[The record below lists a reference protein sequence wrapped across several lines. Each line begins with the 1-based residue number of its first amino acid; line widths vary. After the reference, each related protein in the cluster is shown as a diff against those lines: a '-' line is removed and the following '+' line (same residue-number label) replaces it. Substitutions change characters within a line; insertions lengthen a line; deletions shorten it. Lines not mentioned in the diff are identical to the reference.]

1 MFGWAL
7 VWLAGTTAITGYSMT
22 RHAPALERAMLD
34 EVQDAVAPIGD
45 APIIVSVRDH
55 EATLSGT
62 VADAS
67 ERDALLAAAGG
78 ALGIRKVVDRLAL
91 RDAVD
96 APTEVAALEAERTV
110 EPDAGPAPEPTV
122 DATAEMDAEPA
133 PEPTADATAETDAEP
148 APEPTADATA
158 EPDAGPA
165 PEPTADATA
174 EPGAGPAPEPTAEA
188 TAEMDAEPAPEPTA
202 DATAESDAE
211 PAPEPTA
218 DATAESDAEP
228 APEPT
233 VDATAEPDAE
243 PAPEPT
249 ADATAEP
256 DAEPAPEPTA
266 DATAESDAEPAPEPT
281 VYATAETD
289 AETDAEPAP
298 EPTADATAETDAEPT
313 AEAMAEPTMEP
324 DPEPVPEATAE
335 PAAEATA
342 EPNPEPA
349 AEPSAE
355 AAAEPDP
362 EPAAEAAAEPDVVG
376 VAVEGDGDVASD
388 VVELPD
394 ENDVPKAME
403 SGSLALSDDTRLA
416 ELPPEFLPGDD
427 ETVDV
432 DDSLALPSLRLDVV
446 DGVLN
451 IDGVLSDRD
460 NPATLLDRAMEGLDL
475 DYASE
480 ALELDAGVARADWL
494 DPLLAVLPAFRNI
507 DEPGIEIGERRITL
521 RGTAP
526 DAATRERLVEAVVE
540 RLGDFSLVE
549 RLTIAEARPT
559 LSEGATDTAEATASQ
574 ANSSAAA
581 LRAEYDALPNGRIL
595 FRSGSARLTPIGRA
609 RVDRIARVLAKHPDV
624 PLAIE
629 GHTDGRG
636 LRANNLRLSQR
647 RANAVRDRLMQHG
660 IPRERLT
667 TYGYGEAVPIA
678 DDATAEGRAAN
689 RRIEFI
695 Y

>member
-188 TAEMDAEPAPEPTA
+188 TAEM
-202 DATAESDAE
+202 
-211 PAPEPTA
+211 
-218 DATAESDAEP
+218 
-228 APEPT
+228 
-233 VDATAEPDAE
+233 
-243 PAPEPT
+243 
-249 ADATAEP
+249 

>member
-1 MFGWAL
+1 VFGWAL

-158 EPDAGPA
+158 E
-165 PEPTADATA
+165 
-174 EPGAGPAPEPTAEA
+174 
-188 TAEMDAEPAPEPTA
+188 
-202 DATAESDAE
+202 
-211 PAPEPTA
+211 
-218 DATAESDAEP
+218 
-228 APEPT
+228 
-233 VDATAEPDAE
+233 
-243 PAPEPT
+243 
-249 ADATAEP
+249 
-256 DAEPAPEPTA
+256 
-266 DATAESDAEPAPEPT
+266 SDAEPAPEPT

-394 ENDVPKAME
+394 ENDRPKAKE
-403 SGSLALSDDTRLA
+403 SGSPAVPDGTALA
-416 ELPPEFLPGDD
+416 EPPP
-427 ETVDV
+427 
-432 DDSLALPSLRLDVV
+432 
-446 DGVLN
+446 
-451 IDGVLSDRD
+451 
-460 NPATLLDRAMEGLDL
+460 
-475 DYASE
+475 
-480 ALELDAGVARADWL
+480 
-494 DPLLAVLPAFRNI
+494 
-507 DEPGIEIGERRITL
+507 
-521 RGTAP
+521 
-526 DAATRERLVEAVVE
+526 
-540 RLGDFSLVE
+540 
-549 RLTIAEARPT
+549 
-559 LSEGATDTAEATASQ
+559 
-574 ANSSAAA
+574 
-581 LRAEYDALPNGRIL
+581 
-595 FRSGSARLTPIGRA
+595 
-609 RVDRIARVLAKHPDV
+609 
-624 PLAIE
+624 
-629 GHTDGRG
+629 
-636 LRANNLRLSQR
+636 
-647 RANAVRDRLMQHG
+647 
-660 IPRERLT
+660 
-667 TYGYGEAVPIA
+667 
-678 DDATAEGRAAN
+678 
-689 RRIEFI
+689 
-695 Y
+695 

>member
-1 MFGWAL
+1 
-7 VWLAGTTAITGYSMT
+7 
-22 RHAPALERAMLD
+22 MLD

-45 APIIVSVRDH
+45 APIIVSVQNH

-78 ALGIRKVVDRLAL
+78 ALGIRQVVDRLAL

-96 APTEVAALEAERTV
+96 APTEVAALEAEPTA
-110 EPDAGPAPEPTV
+110 EPDAEPAPEPTV
-122 DATAEMDAEPA
+122 DATAEMDAEP
-133 PEPTADATAETDAEP
+133 DAEP

-158 EPDAGPA
+158 ESDAGPA

-174 EPGAGPAPEPTAEA
+174 EP
-188 TAEMDAEPAPEPTA
+188 DAEPAPEPTA

-233 VDATAEPDAE
+233 ADATAEPGA
-243 PAPEPT
+243 EPT

-266 DATAESDAEPAPEPT
+266 DATAEPGAEPAPEPT
-281 VYATAETD
+281 ADATAEPD
-289 AETDAEPAP
+289 AEPALEPTADATAEPDPEPAPEPTADATAEMDAGPAP

-480 ALELDAGVARADWL
+480 ALELDAGIARADWL